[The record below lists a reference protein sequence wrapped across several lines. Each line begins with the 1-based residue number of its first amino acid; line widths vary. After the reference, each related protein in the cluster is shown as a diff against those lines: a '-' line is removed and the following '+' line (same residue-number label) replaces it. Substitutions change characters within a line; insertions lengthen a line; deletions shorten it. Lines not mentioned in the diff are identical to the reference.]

1 MSALCKNG
9 HRAYSIISSARTRS
23 DGGTS
28 RPRAFAVLRLTTVGP
43 SKSTGQGI
51 GPERKLCRKYLYLGP
66 PSFIVF
72 AAELSRRR
80 DRLCVGDVAL
90 HAYWKSS
97 WRERRLKVEPR
108 RHSSD

>member
-1 MSALCKNG
+1 
-9 HRAYSIISSARTRS
+9 
-23 DGGTS
+23 
-28 RPRAFAVLRLTTVGP
+28 LTTVGP

-90 HAYWKSS
+90 HAYWKKLLARAKAEGRTLSALVRFILS
-97 WRERRLKVEPR
+97 REVGEE
-108 RHSSD
+108 